1 MDRRTFS
8 RRFSQLSALV
18 ALPLALQLVGCEGEA
33 KKQAEL
39 AKADLAEAEGIVKAK
54 HVAPLAEAL
63 PKAADAIANAKDR
76 AAAFVA
82 LRDKTDALR
91 SSKRSFYAFTDAK
104 GAITWV
110 EDPDWQVVDRK
121 LKVGFPAVAEV
132 LDGAKPYATSA
143 GRFGDEG
150 PEALWFV
157 AAAPLKANGVGPV
170 DGALVAA
177 WDAHEVAGDL
187 QRQLATAAKMQIAAP
202 KKRVKDSDRLQ
213 LALDTPQIWVAVYA
227 PDGSVFLPWGAPQTL
242 EDAMKGV
249 GFGGKDVAGWTGI
262 VKVTNASWG
271 VASKRIDALLPGYG
285 LAVIRNK

>member
-1 MDRRTFS
+1 MDRRSFS
-8 RRFSQLSALV
+8 RRLARISALF
-18 ALPLALQLVGCEGEA
+18 ALVLAPQLIGCEGEA

-39 AKADLAEAEGIVKAK
+39 AKTDLAEAEGIVKAK
-54 HVAPLAEAL
+54 HVVPLAEAL
-63 PKAADAIANAKDR
+63 PKAAEAIANAKDR
-76 AAAFVA
+76 VAAFVA
-82 LRDKTDALR
+82 LRDKTDGLR

-132 LDGAKPYATSA
+132 LDGAKPYAAGA

-150 PEALWFV
+150 PESLWFV
-157 AAAPLKANGVGPV
+157 AAAPLKANGVGPI
-170 DGALVAA
+170 DGAIVAA
-177 WDAHEVAGDL
+177 WDVHEVAGDL

-213 LALDTPQIWVAVYA
+213 LALDTPQIWVGVFA
-227 PDGSVFLPWGAPQTL
+227 PDGAVFLPWGAPQPL
-242 EDAMKGV
+242 EDAVKGV
-249 GFGGKDVAGWTGI
+249 GLGGKDAAGWTGI

-271 VASKRIDALLPGYG
+271 IASKRVDALLPGYG
-285 LAVIRNK
+285 LVVIRNK

>member
-1 MDRRTFS
+1 MDRRSFS
-8 RRFSQLSALV
+8 RRLAGISALF
-18 ALPLALQLVGCEGEA
+18 ALALVPHLAGCEGEA

-39 AKADLAEAEGIVKAK
+39 AKTDLAQAEAIVKAK
-54 HVAPLAEAL
+54 HVVPLAEAL
-63 PKAADAIANAKDR
+63 PKAAEAIANAKDR
-76 AAAFVA
+76 VAAFVA
-82 LRDKTDALR
+82 LRDKTDGLR

-132 LDGAKPYATSA
+132 LDGAKPYAAGA

-150 PEALWFV
+150 PESLWFV
-157 AAAPLKANGVGPV
+157 AAAPLKANGVV

-177 WDAHEVAGDL
+177 WDVHEVAGDL

-213 LALDTPQIWVAVYA
+213 LALDTPQIWVGVYA
-227 PDGSVFLPWGAPQTL
+227 TDGAVFLPWGAPQPL
-242 EDAMKGV
+242 EDAVKGV
-249 GFGGKDVAGWTGI
+249 GLGGKDAAGWTGI

-271 VASKRIDALLPGYG
+271 IASKRVDALLPGYG